1 MRRDAT
7 SATEIPPEEIS
18 PGEIMDAENWDP
30 APLCRSDLPRAEL
43 FALRADQDLWW
54 HNRLVRIYSIV
65 RHRREAEL
73 AVS

>member
-1 MRRDAT
+1 
-7 SATEIPPEEIS
+7 
-18 PGEIMDAENWDP
+18 MDAENWDP